1 MEPLREHGG
10 SAMTGDVAAP
20 TPATGALA
28 ARRPGQAVMAEC
40 LRRAVTSRPRSPLA
54 RLLGRSPLPGT
65 ARPWYVGALG
75 EQEVGRR
82 LAALGPA
89 WTVLHAV
96 PVGDRGSDVDH
107 VVIGPGGVFTLNT
120 KHHPGQKV
128 WAAGQTV
135 MVAGQRRPYVRNAAH
150 EAQRAARLL
159 SAAVGRPVAVT
170 GAIVLVD
177 PAGLTV
183 RETHPEV
190 AVVTAPRLVRWLTR
204 MPARLTPE
212 QVRELSTAAS
222 QPSTWQRRPQPSE
235 DGRAVASGF
244 TALHREVVGARRVRG
259 LWRFGLAA
267 ALVGALVVGGPVV
280 LDEVGDAVVGAT
292 LR

>member
-1 MEPLREHGG
+1 MTQGG
-10 SAMTGDVAAP
+10 AASPTAAM
-20 TPATGALA
+20 GALA
-28 ARRPGQAVMAEC
+28 ARRPGQAVMTQC
-40 LRRAVTSRPRSPLA
+40 LRATATGRLRSPLA
-54 RLLGRSPLPGT
+54 RLLGSSPLPDA
-65 ARPWYVGALG
+65 ARSWYVGALG

-82 LAALGPA
+82 LAALGPG

-120 KHHPGQKV
+120 KHHPGKRV
-128 WAAGQTV
+128 WVAGQTV
-135 MVAGQRRPYVRNAAH
+135 VVAGQRQPHVRNAVH
-150 EAQRAARLL
+150 EAGRAAKLL

-183 RETHPEV
+183 RGAHPEV
-190 AVVTAPRLVRWLTR
+190 TVLTATRLVRWLTR
-204 MPARLTPE
+204 MPPRLTPE
-212 QVRELSTAAS
+212 QVREVSTAAS
-222 QPSTWQRRPQPSE
+222 RPSTWQRRPQPSE
-235 DGRAVASGF
+235 DGRAVAARF
-244 TALHREVVGARRVRG
+244 AALHREVVGARRVRG

-280 LDEVGDAVVGAT
+280 LHEVGDAVVGAIV
-292 LR
+292 R